1 LLDDLGLFA
10 ALQHLAR
17 EMQAGSTLGIDVRQR
32 GQPRELSDD
41 QATALFRIAQEA
53 LTNVERHAHATHVD
67 VELEYLP
74 SGTRLVV
81 RDNGTG
87 FDVARMQRDPQRGI
101 GLRNLRERMAALG
114 GQFDIVSLP
123 SGTRLTAALPL
134 KTPSSE
140 PSQS

>member
-1 LLDDLGLFA
+1 MRPSAAPSAPA
-10 ALQHLAR
+10 ALSTPRASFAR
-17 EMQAGSTLGIDVRQR
+17 A
-32 GQPRELSDD
+32 
-41 QATALFRIAQEA
+41 QAT
-53 LTNVERHAHATHVD
+53 D
-67 VELEYLP
+67 EL
-74 SGTRLVV
+74 RLVV